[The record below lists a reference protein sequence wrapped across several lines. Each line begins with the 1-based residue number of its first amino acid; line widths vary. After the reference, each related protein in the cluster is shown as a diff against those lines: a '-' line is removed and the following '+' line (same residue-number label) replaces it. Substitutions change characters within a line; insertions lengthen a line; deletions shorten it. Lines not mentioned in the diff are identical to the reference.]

1 MNLQNKKKKLSIR
14 VVIHPCKASA
24 AGVYSLAIRVL
35 YCRKKKEYSLGW
47 RVHESNYRRDADRVV
62 YSSEGILTRREVSLV
77 NRLIRNEKE
86 DLVRNY
92 RLLERT
98 DPGFTL
104 ERLMLKH
111 RKEQYD
117 RSVDKFILQYI
128 DTLLEEGKQSTAA
141 SYTSGLYSLLRFC
154 SLRKI
159 NFKDIDYVF
168 VTDYIHYL
176 RMRGISENSIHMYL
190 SNFRAVYN
198 KARKQGIRVCGENP
212 FAGLNVR
219 RQETVKRAL
228 SKEEIA
234 LIASADLRRYPQ
246 LEAARDLFMFSFYC
260 RGMSFVDVIRLK
272 HDGIVRDTI
281 FYTRSKTG
289 QRLQIGLLPAMKEI
303 IEKYRTSG
311 PYIFPYIHGQS
322 PRDAYTQ
329 YRYSLG
335 TVNRYL
341 KRLGTLLNIGIP
353 LTTYVAKHNQ
363 FSI

>member
-1 MNLQNKKKKLSIR
+1 MWRKSLCRAERAQ
-14 VVIHPCKASA
+14 
-24 AGVYSLAIRVL
+24 AGNGETGV
-35 YCRKKKEYSLGW
+35 
-47 RVHESNYRRDADRVV
+47 
-62 YSSEGILTRREVSLV
+62 
-77 NRLIRNEKE
+77 
-86 DLVRNY
+86 
-92 RLLERT
+92 
-98 DPGFTL
+98 
-104 ERLMLKH
+104 
-111 RKEQYD
+111 EQ
-117 RSVDKFILQYI
+117 
-128 DTLLEEGKQSTAA
+128 
-141 SYTSGLYSLLRFC
+141 
-154 SLRKI
+154 
-159 NFKDIDYVF
+159 
-168 VTDYIHYL
+168 
-176 RMRGISENSIHMYL
+176 
-190 SNFRAVYN
+190 
-198 KARKQGIRVCGENP
+198 
-212 FAGLNVR
+212 
-219 RQETVKRAL
+219 
-228 SKEEIA
+228 EEIA

-353 LTTYVAKHNQ
+353 LTTYVARHSWATIAKNEGIPISLISEGLGHTSEKTTQIYLNSFAVDTLNKVNENVRMPYRIVLKMQ
-363 FSI
+363 VKNSSVYITQIKPKKRLK

>member
-24 AGVYSLAIRVL
+24 AVYSLAIRVL

-111 RKEQYD
+111 RKEQYNQ
-117 RSVDKFILQYI
+117 SVDKFILQYI

-234 LIASADLRRYPQ
+234 LIASTRPAAVSPAGSGARPVHVQFLLPGHVLRRCNPPQ
-246 LEAARDLFMFSFYC
+246 ARRHCARHDILHPQQNRATVADRTAARHEGDY
-260 RGMSFVDVIRLK
+260 
-272 HDGIVRDTI
+272 
-281 FYTRSKTG
+281 
-289 QRLQIGLLPAMKEI
+289 
-303 IEKYRTSG
+303 
-311 PYIFPYIHGQS
+311 
-322 PRDAYTQ
+322 
-329 YRYSLG
+329 
-335 TVNRYL
+335 
-341 KRLGTLLNIGIP
+341 
-353 LTTYVAKHNQ
+353 
-363 FSI
+363 

>member
-1 MNLQNKKKKLSIR
+1 MQ
-14 VVIHPCKASA
+14 
-24 AGVYSLAIRVL
+24 
-35 YCRKKKEYSLGW
+35 
-47 RVHESNYRRDADRVV
+47 
-62 YSSEGILTRREVSLV
+62 
-77 NRLIRNEKE
+77 
-86 DLVRNY
+86 
-92 RLLERT
+92 
-98 DPGFTL
+98 F
-104 ERLMLKH
+104 
-111 RKEQYD
+111 
-117 RSVDKFILQYI
+117 
-128 DTLLEEGKQSTAA
+128 EE
-141 SYTSGLYSLLRFC
+141 
-154 SLRKI
+154 I

-260 RGMSFVDVIRLK
+260 RGMSFVDVIHLK

-303 IEKYRTSG
+303 IENTGHPARTFFLISTG
-311 PYIFPYIHGQS
+311 SHREMPTRNTATLWARS
-322 PRDAYTQ
+322 
-329 YRYSLG
+329 
-335 TVNRYL
+335 TVTSNAWAHCS
-341 KRLGTLLNIGIP
+341 T
-353 LTTYVAKHNQ
+353 
-363 FSI
+363 